1 MLGDKIVGVERQ
13 NFVTL
18 IKILTMDLQQRKI
31 EFIQEFLKIKSE
43 ETILQL
49 EKLLKKEKKKKIGKD
64 YKPMTEEE
72 LNKQIDQSESDF
84 ENNRFKSTSELLS
97 KYEK

>member
-49 EKLLKKEKKKKIGKD
+49 EKLLKK
-64 YKPMTEEE
+64 
-72 LNKQIDQSESDF
+72 
-84 ENNRFKSTSELLS
+84 
-97 KYEK
+97 